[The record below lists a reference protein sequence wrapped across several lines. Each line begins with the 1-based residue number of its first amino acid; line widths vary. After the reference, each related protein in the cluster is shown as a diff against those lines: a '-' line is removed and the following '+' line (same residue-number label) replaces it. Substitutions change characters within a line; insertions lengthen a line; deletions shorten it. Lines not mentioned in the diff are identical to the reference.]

1 MKPDDILQPILAML
15 FLHIIVL
22 FWMII
27 ARKKAMTDT
36 SMTMEDAKHLI
47 DLNVLPTYPRQVADN
62 YNHLFELP
70 TLFYA
75 LIFYVWAMGH
85 VDIVHVW
92 CAWAFFFSRVIHTFI
107 QCTFNNVTIR
117 FSVFSLGWFIVII
130 MASRELLRNY
140 VN

>member
-1 MKPDDILQPILAML
+1 MKPDDILQPILAMV

-107 QCTFNNVTIR
+107 QCTFNNVTIQ